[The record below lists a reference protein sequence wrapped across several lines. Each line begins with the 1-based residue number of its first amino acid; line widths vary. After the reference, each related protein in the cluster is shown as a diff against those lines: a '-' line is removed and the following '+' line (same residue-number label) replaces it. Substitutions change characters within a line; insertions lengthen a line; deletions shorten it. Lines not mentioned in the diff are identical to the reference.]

1 MAFGRFAKLIAFVPA
16 TVNKLFKAP
25 QIISKNKI
33 LKHLP
38 GMNLVNSFYENV
50 YDPQIEKLNEK
61 MGLPSEYKLKV

>member
-1 MAFGRFAKLIAFVPA
+1 MTFGRFAKLIAFVPA

-38 GMNLVNSFYENV
+38 GMNLVNKF
-50 YDPQIEKLNEK
+50 LK
-61 MGLPSEYKLKV
+61 MFMILKLKS

>member
-1 MAFGRFAKLIAFVPA
+1 MAFGSFYKLVTLVPA

-33 LKHLP
+33 LKHLT
-38 GMNLVNSFYENV
+38 GMNLVNKFYENV

>member
-1 MAFGRFAKLIAFVPA
+1 MTFGRFAKLIAFVPA

-38 GMNLVNSFYENV
+38 GMSLVNSFYENV

-61 MGLPSEYKLKV
+61 MGLPEEYKLKV